1 MVTSEIDVSKQP
13 EFGDIYTLRLF
24 GTNMTQ
30 SDKQSIFTES
40 EMKEIE
46 NVITLQ
52 ISRIAW
58 RFLAWIGIPMVGLIF
73 GYGALYLQTQKNTL
87 AIETSVLTVK
97 DKDNLDLKIENLSQ
111 KIDTNNTILV
121 AAIGEL
127 KTELRANKQ

>member
-1 MVTSEIDVSKQP
+1 
-13 EFGDIYTLRLF
+13 
-24 GTNMTQ
+24 MTQ

-58 RFLAWIGIPMVGLIF
+58 RFLGWIGIPMVGLIF

-127 KTELRANKQ
+127 KTELRANNK